1 MVEVPIKLD
10 DSWGPAIEDA
20 QEIEVPHGEAMMTVG
35 IVQSG
40 KAEIVEAH
48 PGTRVEDV

>member
-20 QEIEVPHGEAMMTVG
+20 HEIELHEDGTLAAVGEVR
-35 IVQSG
+35 SG
-40 KAEIVEAH
+40 RGELVEMH
-48 PGTRVEDV
+48 PGTRVETV